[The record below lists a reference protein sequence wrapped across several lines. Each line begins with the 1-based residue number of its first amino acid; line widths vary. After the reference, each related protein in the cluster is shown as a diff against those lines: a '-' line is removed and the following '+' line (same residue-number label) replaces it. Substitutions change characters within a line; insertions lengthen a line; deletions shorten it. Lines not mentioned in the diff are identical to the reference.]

1 MTPPPFFPPRPHA
14 NAYWAT
20 PLLLATEYPG
30 DFEPNV
36 AAAKLDALLAA
47 GIREFMDL
55 THPHELVPYE
65 ALLRERAAAVG
76 LIPDQVRYRR
86 LPIVDMGVPDEA
98 QLEEILA
105 ALHEAELAGRPA
117 VVHCWGGIGR
127 TGTVVGCYLVRHGGA
142 ADGEAALARIAAEWA
157 TIAKRDRFP
166 ESPQTPAQRA
176 LVRGFR

>member
-1 MTPPPFFPPRPHA
+1 MPTPPRPHP

-30 DFEPNV
+30 DRDPTV
-36 AAAKLDALLAA
+36 AAAKLDVLLAA
-47 GIREFMDL
+47 GIREFVDL

-65 ALLRERAAAVG
+65 ILLYERAAAAGLPPGAVG
-76 LIPDQVRYRR
+76 YRR
-86 LPIVDMGVPDEA
+86 LPIQDMGVPDA
-98 QLEEILA
+98 ARLDEILA
-105 ALHEAELAGRPA
+105 ALHAAEVAGRPA
-117 VVHCWGGIGR
+117 AVHCWGGIGR

-142 ADGEAALARIAAEWA
+142 PTGEAALAHIAQEWA

-176 LVRGFR
+176 LVRGVR